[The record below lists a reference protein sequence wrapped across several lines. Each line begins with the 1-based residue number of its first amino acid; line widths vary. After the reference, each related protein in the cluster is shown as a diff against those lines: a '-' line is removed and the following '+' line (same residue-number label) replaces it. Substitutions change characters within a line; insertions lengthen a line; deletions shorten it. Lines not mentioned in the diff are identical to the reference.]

1 MSWLQKA
8 LNASVRTDAAEIQVR
23 ANSANSAKISPN
35 GTNDTNGTDHHS
47 GAVIYTLPL
56 CAAAIEERA
65 GIAQHDGGVPRHY
78 ALAFAEFQHE
88 LPVGADLERWQLAI
102 NDAGLFLDQWGC
114 SAHGLGWS
122 CAALFGQSQLIAA
135 ASKQM
140 GLIWLLNG
148 RRVLALTAVGAH
160 LSDNTFIR
168 QDQLA

>member
-8 LNASVRTDAAEIQVR
+8 LNASVRTDAAEVHVR
-23 ANSANSAKISPN
+23 ANSANSAKSSAN
-35 GTNDTNGTDHHS
+35 GTNDTNGTDHHRS
-47 GAVIYTLPL
+47 AVIYTLPR

-65 GIAQHDGGVPRHY
+65 GIAEHDGGIPRHY

-88 LPVGADLERWQLAI
+88 CPAGTALERWQLAI

-114 SAHGLGWS
+114 SAHGLGWP
-122 CAALFGQSQLIAA
+122 CAALFGQGRLIAA
-135 ASKQM
+135 TSNQM
-140 GLIWLLNG
+140 GLVWLLNS

-168 QDQLA
+168 QDQLV

>member
-1 MSWLQKA
+1 M
-8 LNASVRTDAAEIQVR
+8 R
-23 ANSANSAKISPN
+23 ANSANSAKSSPN
-35 GTNDTNGTDHHS
+35 GTNDTNGTDYQN

-88 LPVGADLERWQLAI
+88 RPVGAEFERWQSAI
-102 NDAGLFLDQWGC
+102 NDAGLFLDQWSC

-122 CAALFGQSQLIAA
+122 CAALFGQSRLIAA

-140 GLIWLLNG
+140 GLFWLLNG
-148 RRVLALTAVGAH
+148 RRVLALTAAGAH

-168 QDQLA
+168 QDKSA

>member
-8 LNASVRTDAAEIQVR
+8 LNASVRTDVAGMDVH
-23 ANSANSAKISPN
+23 ANSANSAKSSPN
-35 GTNDTNGTDHHS
+35 GTKDTNRTDHHNS
-47 GAVIYTLPL
+47 AAIYILPL

-78 ALAFAEFQHE
+78 ALAFAEFQHAY
-88 LPVGADLERWQLAI
+88 PASIAIERWQLAI

-114 SAHGLGWS
+114 AAHRLGWT
-122 CAALFGQSQLIAA
+122 CFALFGQDRLAA
-135 ASKQM
+135 ATSAQM
-140 GLIWLLNG
+140 GLFWLLNG

-160 LSDNTFIR
+160 LSDNAFIR